1 MFGPIRRGPH
11 PLDVTIQALLADME
25 GEIPSSAKYGEL
37 LTRLERLYELKAKSR
52 KPVSLDT
59 IWLVAGNLA
68 GILVIVAY
76 EQRHVFVS
84 RAQAFLLKPK

>member
-1 MFGPIRRGPH
+1 MFGPIRRGPDK
-11 PLDVTIQALLADME
+11 LDLTIQSLLADMD
-25 GEIPSSAKYGEL
+25 GELPESAKYGEL
-37 LTRLERLYELKAKSR
+37 LTRLERLYALKEKGKKR
-52 KPVSLDT
+52 VSPDT

>member
-1 MFGPIRRGPH
+1 MFGPIKRGPDK
-11 PLDVTIQALLADME
+11 LDITIQALLADME

-37 LTRLERLYELKAKSR
+37 LTRLERLYALRDKSKKR
-52 KPVSLDT
+52 VSPDT